1 MFAGVDLDRLSLSMM
16 NKPARNAELALSSA
30 TPWGNHMASTAR
42 QLRHQPQPQHPP
54 APFHLSIITHS
65 LDEARR
71 FYADILGCEETW
83 ATPTSVHFDLWGS
96 QLTLH
101 EIADYRA
108 ASVQCEVD
116 AENVSVP
123 HFGIA
128 FDEAGFHQIAG
139 RLKEANWPFDLEPHQ
154 RFMDE
159 RREQWVLFVLDPS
172 GNAIEIAS
180 LYPKQPP
187 GT

>member
-1 MFAGVDLDRLSLSMM
+1 M
-16 NKPARNAELALSSA
+16 SSA
-30 TPWGNHMASTAR
+30 TPWGKHMASTAR
-42 QLRHQPQPQHPP
+42 QLRHQPQLQHLP

-71 FYADILGCEETW
+71 FYADILGCEETG

-101 EIADYRA
+101 EIADYQA
-108 ASVQCEVD
+108 ASVQCEVG
-116 AENVSVP
+116 AENVPVP
-123 HFGIA
+123 QFGVA
-128 FDEAGFHQIAG
+128 LDEADFHQIAG
-139 RLKEANWPFDLEPHQ
+139 RLREANWPFVLEPYQ

-159 RREQWVLFVLDPS
+159 EHEQWVLFVLDPS
-172 GNAIEIAS
+172 GNAIEITS
-180 LYPKQPP
+180 LYPKQPS